1 MNCFPVMKKDILL
14 IIKSLDSTKIYK
26 YSNVS
31 LKKIK
36 ICSESDD
43 IPLKINFKKS
53 LKKEYFEKYGKKKM

>member
-1 MNCFPVMKKDILL
+1 MNCFPVTKKDILL

-36 ICSESDD
+36 ICSESVD
-43 IPLKINFKKS
+43 IPLKINFKES